1 LVNYYGRFNRYFSK
15 IATPLSDLFKPH
27 EGDIRKKCPIAGSM
41 VHQVAFECLKNAVT
55 LAPVLVQPD
64 SVKPYMIETDS
75 SDFGNGMALYQ
86 EDNNGKLHSVA
97 LNG

>member
-1 LVNYYGRFNRYFSK
+1 
-15 IATPLSDLFKPH
+15 
-27 EGDIRKKCPIAGSM
+27 M